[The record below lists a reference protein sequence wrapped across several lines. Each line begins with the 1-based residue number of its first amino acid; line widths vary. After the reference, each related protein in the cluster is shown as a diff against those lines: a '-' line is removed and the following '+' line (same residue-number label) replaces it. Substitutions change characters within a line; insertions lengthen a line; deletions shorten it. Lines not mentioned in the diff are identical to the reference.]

1 MLSNEDIV
9 GKEET
14 ARKISWSFLQHWWS
28 TGRLRSTSR
37 SATKTQQ
44 SVRESIE
51 ENASLS
57 APFIVMNVLATI
69 IASYGLLANSTAV
82 VIGAMVIATLLGPI
96 MGIALGL
103 LESSSRLLQRALL
116 AEFIGM
122 VCVLMVSFLI
132 GRLYQDI
139 PVGNELLSR
148 TSPNTFDLVIALAG
162 GAAGAYAM
170 ISPRLSVGLVG
181 VAVATALVPPLATC
195 GIFLARGDLHQAGGA
210 FLLFIT
216 NLVAIQFS
224 SSVIFLLAGYARFT
238 NVPMRWQAI
247 LLRNGVS
254 VVLPLLLTIVL
265 GVNLKNVV
273 DRTLYETTIRT
284 QLTQALQIYPQAYL
298 TETQIEYDGDRTQV
312 TAVVRT
318 PVPFTSKQVADMKK
332 LLSQPTGEG
341 PLDLHVLS
349 VITIETIEGGT
360 ATPTF
365 PASSP

>member
-1 MLSNEDIV
+1 MLQDENLIGREQN
-9 GKEET
+9 
-14 ARKISWSFLQHWWS
+14 ARKVSWSLLQHW
-28 TGRLRSTSR
+28 LSTSGLLSTNR
-37 SATKTQQ
+37 SATKVQQ
-44 SVRESIE
+44 DVRESIE

-57 APFIVMNVLATI
+57 LPFIIMNVLATI
-69 IASYGLLANSTAV
+69 IASYGLLADSTAV

-103 LESSSRLLQRALL
+103 LESSSRLLRRALL
-116 AEFIGM
+116 AEVIGM
-122 VCVLMVSFLI
+122 VCVLLVSLFI

-139 PVGNELLSR
+139 PAGNELLSR
-148 TSPNTFDLVIALAG
+148 TSPSTFDLIIALAG

-170 ISPRLSVGLVG
+170 VSPRLSVGLVG
-181 VAVATALVPPLATC
+181 VAVATALVPPLSTS
-195 GIFLARGDLHQAGGA
+195 GIFLARGALPQAGGA

-224 SSVIFLLAGYARFT
+224 ASMIFLFTGYARFT
-238 NVPMRWQAI
+238 NQPMRWQAI

-254 VVLPLLLTIVL
+254 VALLLLLTIVL

-284 QLTQALQIYPQAYL
+284 ELTQVLQIYPQASL
-298 TETQIEYDGDRTQV
+298 TDVSFAYDGGSTQV

-332 LLSQPTGEG
+332 QLSPPMGG
-341 PLDLHVLS
+341 GAVDLHVLS
-349 VITIETIEGGT
+349 VVTIETT
-360 ATPTF
+360 AQAAATPAF
-365 PASSP
+365 LASPP